1 LTGRF
6 AADFLFNASPFF
18 VRKPLTMHPNQTTL
32 NNFYQAFSRLDAE
45 GMAACYADDVQF
57 EDEAFSLR
65 GKAEVAGMWRML
77 CAATEAGNRADW
89 RLDWGDVEADATTGQ
104 ARWEAHYRF
113 AATRRMV
120 HNRVL
125 ARFHFDAEGRIVTH
139 QDRFNFWRWS
149 WMALGVP
156 GGVLG
161 WSPMFRKQVRK
172 QARANLDRFL
182 ASKATAETA

>member
-1 LTGRF
+1 
-6 AADFLFNASPFF
+6 
-18 VRKPLTMHPNQTTL
+18 MHPNQTTL

-89 RLDWGDVEADATTGQ
+89 RLDWLDVEADDKAGQ
-104 ARWEAHYRF
+104 VRWESHYRF

-156 GGVLG
+156 GAVLG

-182 ASKATAETA
+182 ASNAAAETA